1 MPVWPKSLITI
12 GTGLLTARTASR
24 LRRKNSAVG
33 DQEKTLARLTTGF
46 AQTRF
51 WPNAGVGQK
60 LTPDAFRTATALRTY
75 EGFAPAIEKM
85 KLGEADVLWPDTCAF
100 YAVSSGTT

>member
-24 LRRKNSAVG
+24 LRRKKTAVG
-33 DQEKTLARLTTGF
+33 DQEATLARLTAQF

-51 WPNAGVGQK
+51 WPNAGIGEK
-60 LTPDAFRTATALRTY
+60 LGPDAFRTATPLRTY

-85 KLGEADVLWPDTCAF
+85 KQGEADEIGRAHV
-100 YAVSSGTT
+100 